1 MTVLNRRERQ
11 TGGTREF
18 VRLTTREAEVLFH
31 PRVGTFGH
39 ARRGRSAGGIG
50 LPLSPCRAPAAL
62 LAILPLLAVAVF
74 GPLTGWT
81 LYRRRHA
88 SQQDQNPT
96 PTS

>member
-1 MTVLNRRERQ
+1 MLGEAALRVVLA
-11 TGGTREF
+11 F
-18 VRLTTREAEVLFH
+18 LF
-31 PRVGTFGH
+31 
-39 ARRGRSAGGIG
+39 S
-50 LPLSPCRAPAAL
+50 PAAL